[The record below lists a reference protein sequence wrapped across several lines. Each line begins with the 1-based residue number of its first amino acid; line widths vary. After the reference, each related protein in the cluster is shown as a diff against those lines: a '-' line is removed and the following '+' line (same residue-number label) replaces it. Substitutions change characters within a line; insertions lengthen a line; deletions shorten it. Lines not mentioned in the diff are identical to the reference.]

1 MKEEEAQ
8 YGRERGRRKELKRRC
23 MGQGQW
29 GFLRALV
36 SRNERPEVRGN
47 LPGAGLVLQQRVC
60 LPRAPKGTAD
70 VSVLR
75 PSAYLEAEVDV
86 LTSAGV
92 ICSACPVPVP
102 PQGPAH
108 LLSLFT
114 TPFPPLFHPRQ
125 LVTVG
130 ANTLTDT
137 LAVGVILVLSGD
149 LRSPQRY
156 PTPSVWDTH
165 GAAGV
170 QVELELLLGAAPC
183 CWGLLPA
190 AGGCSPLWCF
200 PGSTS
205 ALAGAPGAT
214 FPLRA
219 CTAVVEFGHPHLELG
234 ADR

>member
-1 MKEEEAQ
+1 M
-8 YGRERGRRKELKRRC
+8 
-23 MGQGQW
+23 
-29 GFLRALV
+29 

-47 LPGAGLVLQQRVC
+47 LPGVGLVLQQRVC
-60 LPRAPKGTAD
+60 PPRAPKGTAD

-108 LLSLFT
+108 LSLFT
-114 TPFPPLFHPRQ
+114 TPFPFLFHPRQ

-130 ANTLTDT
+130 ANTLAGT

-156 PTPSVWDTH
+156 PPPSVWDPS

-170 QVELELLLGAAPC
+170 QVELGLLLGAAPC

-190 AGGCSPLWCF
+190 VVLPWQHVGPGRGSWCHLPPACLYCCGRVRASP
-200 PGSTS
+200 
-205 ALAGAPGAT
+205 PGA
-214 FPLRA
+214 
-219 CTAVVEFGHPHLELG
+219 GS
-234 ADR
+234 

>member
-1 MKEEEAQ
+1 
-8 YGRERGRRKELKRRC
+8 

-36 SRNERPEVRGN
+36 SRNERPEERGN
-47 LPGAGLVLQQRVC
+47 LPGVGLVLQQRVC
-60 LPRAPKGTAD
+60 PPRAPKGTAD

-92 ICSACPVPVP
+92 VCSACAVPVP

-108 LLSLFT
+108 LSLFT
-114 TPFPPLFHPRQ
+114 TPFPPLFHPCQ

-130 ANTLTDT
+130 ASSLAGT

-156 PTPSVWDTH
+156 PTPSVWDTR

-170 QVELELLLGAAPC
+170 QVELGLLLGAAPRC
-183 CWGLLPA
+183 GASLAKCRPWPGLLVPP
-190 AGGCSPLWCF
+190 SPCVLVLLW
-200 PGSTS
+200 
-205 ALAGAPGAT
+205 
-214 FPLRA
+214 
-219 CTAVVEFGHPHLELG
+219 
-234 ADR
+234 